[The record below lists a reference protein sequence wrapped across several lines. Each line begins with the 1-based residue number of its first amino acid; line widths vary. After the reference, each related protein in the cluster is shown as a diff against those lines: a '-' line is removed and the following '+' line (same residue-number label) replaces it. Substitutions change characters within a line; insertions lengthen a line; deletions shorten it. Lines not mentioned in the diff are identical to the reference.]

1 MMPHTWR
8 FICAVAGH
16 WVSLMTGG
24 ILALALVLY
33 ERITGADVPLSV
45 YWAIAAFTVFAWTF
59 LAWRDEYLGREQA
72 EKQLHD
78 REKRRT
84 IRTELAKLMSDGQ
97 ALLKG
102 YDTSQRP
109 APQQV
114 DQWASRV

>member
-1 MMPHTWR
+1 
-8 FICAVAGH
+8 
-16 WVSLMTGG
+16 MTGG

-45 YWAIAAFTVFAWTF
+45 YWATAAFTVFASTF

-102 YDTSQRP
+102 LRHITAPRTSTSRP
-109 APQQV
+109 VGFSCRAIP
-114 DQWASRV
+114 ASSP